1 MVVIRRALYGLL
13 AVAAAATFATTPAA
27 AQTLKVSV
35 DSVARVK
42 VIPDKYAFCN
52 PAKEGH
58 TKPGADV
65 SPRVSWSRGPAGTKS
80 YAIVAFDPDV
90 PSIRT
95 DMNQEGKTL
104 SATMPR
110 VTFFHWVLVDIPPSV
125 RSLKAGADANGRV
138 AHGKPQSPSTVGL
151 RGLNGYTN
159 AFAANEQMKGDYFGY
174 DGPCP
179 PWNDEI
185 PHHYHFTVYALS
197 ASTLNLSGAFTG
209 ADAMKAMEGLVL
221 AKGEVV
227 GVYAQNPEVLAKLRQ
242 K

>member
-1 MVVIRRALYGLL
+1 MSKRALYGLL
-13 AVAAAATFATTPAA
+13 AVAAAATLATTPAA
-27 AQTLKVSV
+27 AQALKVSI
-35 DSVARVK
+35 DSLARVK

-58 TKPGADV
+58 VKPGADV
-65 SPRVSWSRGPAGTKS
+65 SPRISWSRGPAGTKS
-80 YAIVAFDPDV
+80 YAIIATDPDV

-110 VTFFHWVLVDIPPSV
+110 VTFFHWVLVDIPPNV
-125 RSLKAGADANGRV
+125 RSLAAGADSDARV
-138 AHGKPQSPSTVGL
+138 VHGKPQSPSTVGL

-197 ASTLNLSGAFTG
+197 AATLNLSGAFTG
-209 ADAMKAMEGLVL
+209 LDAMKAMEGLVL

>member
-1 MVVIRRALYGLL
+1 MVMSKRALYGLL
-13 AVAAAATFATTPAA
+13 AVAAAATLATTPAA
-27 AQTLKVSV
+27 AQALKVSI
-35 DSVARVK
+35 DSLARVK

-58 TKPGADV
+58 VKPGADV
-65 SPRVSWSRGPAGTKS
+65 SPRISWSRGPAGTKS
-80 YAIVAFDPDV
+80 YTIIATDPDV

-125 RSLKAGADANGRV
+125 RSLKAGADSDARV
-138 AHGKPQSPSTVGL
+138 VHGKPQSPSTVGL

-197 ASTLNLSGAFTG
+197 AATLNLSGAFTG
-209 ADAMKAMEGLVL
+209 LDAMKAMEGLVL